1 MEMSAAERRVRFII
15 SERKKA
21 YTSIFNNVNAEA
33 VLADLD
39 EFCRMDESTFNP
51 DPRIHALLEGRREVA
66 LRIKHYLT
74 RTEDELFEITKRK

>member
-1 MEMSAAERRVRFII
+1 MEMTEAERRVRFII

-21 YTSIFNNVNAEA
+21 YTSIFNNVNAA
-33 VLADLD
+33 DVLADLD

-66 LRIKHYLT
+66 LRIRHYLT
-74 RTEDELFEITKRK
+74 RTEDELFAITLRK